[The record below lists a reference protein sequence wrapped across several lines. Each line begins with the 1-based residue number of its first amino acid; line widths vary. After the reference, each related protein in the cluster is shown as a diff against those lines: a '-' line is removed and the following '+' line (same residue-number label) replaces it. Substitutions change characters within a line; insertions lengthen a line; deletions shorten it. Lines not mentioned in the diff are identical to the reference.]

1 MYVPEHFALNDP
13 AELSV
18 FIRANPF
25 ATIVSLLDGA
35 LVATHVPVLLDGDA
49 AAGGKLV
56 GHFARAN
63 THWRA
68 FDGAAKSLVIFAGP
82 HAYVSP
88 AWYNETPAVP
98 TWNYAAVHV
107 YGAVRAIEDPEAI
120 LPVIDRL
127 IAAFDTQGYGPE
139 SVPQDYRVNMARGTV
154 GFELT
159 ISRVEGKAKL
169 SQNRPVE
176 DRRSVVHHL
185 SQSEDATEVS
195 LAELMQTHLSRT
207 KAR

>member
-1 MYVPEHFALNDP
+1 MYVPKHFAMDDG
-13 AELSV
+13 AELSAFV
-18 FIRANPF
+18 RAYPF
-25 ATIVSLLDGA
+25 ATVVSVFEGGI
-35 LVATHVPVLLDGDA
+35 VATHVPVLLDGDA
-49 AAGGKLV
+49 APGGRIV

-63 THWRA
+63 GHWRA
-68 FDGAAKSLVIFAGP
+68 FDGSSESLVIFGGP

-107 YGAVRAIEDPEAI
+107 YGSVRAIEDPEAI
-120 LPVIDRL
+120 LPIMDRL
-127 IAAFDTQGYGPE
+127 IAAFDDQGYTRD
-139 SVPQDYRVNMARGTV
+139 SVAADYREKMARGTV

-185 SQSEDATEVS
+185 SQSSDTTEAS
-195 LAELMQTHLSRT
+195 LAELMQSHLSRT
-207 KAR
+207 EMR

>member
-1 MYVPEHFALNDP
+1 MYVPKHFALDDP
-13 AELSV
+13 AELSAFV
-18 FIRANPF
+18 RANPF
-25 ATIVSLLDGA
+25 ATIVSLLDGE
-35 LVATHVPVLLDGDA
+35 LIATHVPVLLDGEA
-49 AAGGKLV
+49 APGGTLF

-63 THWRA
+63 PHWRA
-68 FDGAAKSLVIFAGP
+68 LDGAAESLVIFSGA

-88 AWYNETPAVP
+88 AWYNESPAVP

-107 YGAVRAIEDPEAI
+107 YGSVRAIEDPEAI

-127 IAAFDTQGYGPE
+127 IATFDTQGYTKN
-139 SVPQDYRVNMARGTV
+139 SVPQDYRTNLARGTV

-159 ISRVEGKAKL
+159 ISRVDGKAKL

-185 SQSEDATEVS
+185 SQSADPAERS
-195 LAELMQTHLSRT
+195 LAELMQAALRQLE
-207 KAR
+207 AR